1 MYEFIKNIMYAGAEI
16 MLEAENIESKI
27 KVKPGDANFV
37 TAYDVA
43 VEKYLIGELS
53 KKLPEAQF
61 IGEEEAANPD
71 KLAGKVTL
79 IIDPIDG
86 TTNFIHRRRYSA
98 ISIGVCDDGEM
109 VYGGIYDPYSD
120 RLYEAEKGCGAKVTI
135 NKETTL
141 SLKMQSKPLKDCLSA
156 FGTSPYYRDELGKK
170 TFDTAYKM
178 FMNTREI
185 RRSGSAALDLAAV
198 ASGEID
204 IFFEYRLSPWDFAA
218 GSLIVEEAGGVI
230 TDMDGGKIG
239 FGAPTSVLCGNPQ
252 AHAEWLELNKG

>member
-1 MYEFIKNIMYAGAEI
+1 MYEFIKDIMYSASEI
-16 MLEAENIESKI
+16 MLDAENIDSKI

-37 TAYDVA
+37 TAYDIA
-43 VEKYLIGELS
+43 VEKYLIGDLS
-53 KKLPEAQF
+53 RHLPEAQF
-61 IGEEEAANPD
+61 IGEEEAVNPD
-71 KLAGKVTL
+71 KLSGKVTL

-109 VYGGIYDPYSD
+109 VWGAVYDPYSD
-120 RLYEAEKGCGAKVTI
+120 RLYEAENGHGSRVTI
-135 NKETTL
+135 KRNTVVP
-141 SLKMQSKPLKDCLSA
+141 LKIKSKPLKDCLAS
-156 FGTSPYYRDELGKK
+156 FGTSPYYREELGKK
-170 TFDTAYKM
+170 SFDTAYRM

-185 RRSGSAALDLAAV
+185 RRSGSAALDLASIA
-198 ASGEID
+198 AGEAD

-230 TDMDGGKIG
+230 TDMDGNKIG

-252 AHAEWLELNKG
+252 AHAQWLELNKD